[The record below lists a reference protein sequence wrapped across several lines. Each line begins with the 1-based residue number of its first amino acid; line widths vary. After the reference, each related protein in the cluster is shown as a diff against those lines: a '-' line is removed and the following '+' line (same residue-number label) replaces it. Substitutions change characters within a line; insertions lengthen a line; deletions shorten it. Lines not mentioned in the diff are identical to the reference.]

1 MRVDFL
7 YVKNSCAV
15 ISFVCRRPSG
25 AGLTFSPCLPSS
37 GPCLPAG
44 CFYLVCNLSAAC
56 CSGFGLLSLAAAA
69 ARRRAR
75 ALQKSPIR
83 PAAAPC
89 GIRCRFALRR
99 GRASFLCWPRFS
111 CLFPGG
117 LIYAASR
124 VLSSRIHGRLP
135 LSLSPSF
142 LSRSSLSYPLAL
154 PLAPLFLSAVPV
166 LRSSC
171 PLAFLPTSLHVQPSR
186 PFGPFVFNR
195 PFGPSRTLCIFGP
208 AVPSVPDL
216 SVPCLPRVC
225 IAPLRPIVWRPCF
238 GVCGSGGG
246 RVSARARREPSCRC
260 PKVGSGGRWRCCLWR
275 T

>member
-25 AGLTFSPCLPSS
+25 AGLTFSPGLPSS

-44 CFYLVCNLSAAC
+44 CLCLVCYLSAAC

-69 ARRRAR
+69 ACRRAR

-99 GRASFLCWPRFS
+99 GRASFLCRPRFS

-124 VLSSRIHGRLP
+124 ELSSRIHGRLP
-135 LSLSPSF
+135 LSLFSLSLFSLLSSRSPS
-142 LSRSSLSYPLAL
+142 RPSLSLCRSRAG
-154 PLAPLFLSAVPV
+154 
-166 LRSSC
+166 SSC

>member
-25 AGLTFSPCLPSS
+25 AGLTFSPGLPSS

-44 CFYLVCNLSAAC
+44 CLCLVCNLSAAC
-56 CSGFGLLSLAAAA
+56 CSGFGLRSLAAAA
-69 ARRRAR
+69 ACRRAR

-99 GRASFLCWPRFS
+99 GRASFLCRPRFS

-124 VLSSRIHGRLP
+124 VLSSRIHGRPSPSLP
-135 LSLSPSF
+135 LSLF
-142 LSRSSLSYPLAL
+142 SLSYPRAL
-154 PLAPLFLSAVPV
+154 LSRPSLSLCRSRAALFLPVGLSANISARSAFPSFRPQSYFVY
-166 LRSSC
+166 LRPC
-171 PLAFLPTSLHVQPSR
+171 C
-186 PFGPFVFNR
+186 PFGPR
-195 PFGPSRTLCIFGP
+195 
-208 AVPSVPDL
+208 L

>member
-44 CFYLVCNLSAAC
+44 CLCLVCNLSAAC

-99 GRASFLCWPRFS
+99 GRASFLCRPRFS

-135 LSLSPSF
+135 LSLFSLSLFSLLSSRSPS
-142 LSRSSLSYPLAL
+142 RPSLSLCRSRAG
-154 PLAPLFLSAVPV
+154 
-166 LRSSC
+166 SSC

-216 SVPCLPRVC
+216 SGPCLPRVC

>member
-1 MRVDFL
+1 ML
-7 YVKNSCAV
+7 
-15 ISFVCRRPSG
+15 
-25 AGLTFSPCLPSS
+25 
-37 GPCLPAG
+37 
-44 CFYLVCNLSAAC
+44 AC
-56 CSGFGLLSLAAAA
+56 
-69 ARRRAR
+69 
-75 ALQKSPIR
+75 
-83 PAAAPC
+83 
-89 GIRCRFALRR
+89 
-99 GRASFLCWPRFS
+99 
-111 CLFPGG
+111 
-117 LIYAASR
+117 
-124 VLSSRIHGRLP
+124 RLP
-135 LSLSPSF
+135 LPRLQPVGRLLFRFWSAVPCSRCCMSPCESPAKVSDPPCGRSMWDPMPVCLAAGTGLFPLSASLLLPFPGRSHLRCLACAILPNTRPSPSLPLFSLS
-142 LSRSSLSYPLAL
+142 LLSSLSYPRAL

>member
-1 MRVDFL
+1 MSVVVHQVPVLPFPRAFHPPVHACLPVAFA
-7 YVKNSCAV
+7 SFATCRPPAV
-15 ISFVCRRPSG
+15 PVLVCCPLQPLLHVAVRGPCKSLRSALRPLHVGSD
-25 AGLTFSPCLPSS
+25 AGLPCGGDGPLSS
-37 GPCLPAG
+37 
-44 CFYLVCNLSAAC
+44 V
-56 CSGFGLLSLAAAA
+56 GLASLAFS
-69 ARRRAR
+69 RAV
-75 ALQKSPIR
+75 
-83 PAAAPC
+83 
-89 GIRCRFALRR
+89 
-99 GRASFLCWPRFS
+99 SFTLPRV
-111 CLFPGG
+111 CYPPE
-117 LIYAASR
+117 YTA
-124 VLSSRIHGRLP
+124 V
-135 LSLSPSF
+135 SLSPSLPLF
-142 LSRSSLSYPLAL
+142 SLALLSLLSSRSPSRPSLSLCRSRA
-154 PLAPLFLSAVPV
+154 ALFL
-166 LRSSC
+166 
-171 PLAFLPTSLHVQPSR
+171 PLAFLPTSLHVQLFR

>member
-1 MRVDFL
+1 MPLSRLSVVVHQVPVLPFPRAFHPPVHACL
-7 YVKNSCAV
+7 PVAFASFAACRPPAV
-15 ISFVCRRPSG
+15 PVLVCCPLQPLLHVAVREPCKSLRSALRPLHVGSD
-25 AGLTFSPCLPSS
+25 AGLPCVGYGPLSS
-37 GPCLPAG
+37 
-44 CFYLVCNLSAAC
+44 V
-56 CSGFGLLSLAAAA
+56 GLASLAFS
-69 ARRRAR
+69 RAVSFTLPR
-75 ALQKSPIR
+75 VSYP
-83 PAAAPC
+83 PAYTA
-89 GIRCRFALRR
+89 
-99 GRASFLCWPRFS
+99 
-111 CLFPGG
+111 
-117 LIYAASR
+117 
-124 VLSSRIHGRLP
+124 V
-135 LSLSPSF
+135 SLSPSF
-142 LSRSSLSYPLAL
+142 LSRSSLSYPRAL

>member
-1 MRVDFL
+1 MSVVVHQVPVLPFPRAFHPPVHACLPVAFA
-7 YVKNSCAV
+7 SFATCRPPAV
-15 ISFVCRRPSG
+15 PVLACGPLQPLLHVAVREPCKSLRSALRPLHVGSD
-25 AGLTFSPCLPSS
+25 AGL
-37 GPCLPAG
+37 
-44 CFYLVCNLSAAC
+44 
-56 CSGFGLLSLAAAA
+56 
-69 ARRRAR
+69 
-75 ALQKSPIR
+75 
-83 PAAAPC
+83 PC
-89 GIRCRFALRR
+89 G
-99 GRASFLCWPRFS
+99 GDGP
-111 CLFPGG
+111 
-117 LIYAASR
+117 
-124 VLSSRIHGRLP
+124 LSSVGLASLDFSRAVSFTLP
-135 LSLSPSF
+135 RVCYPPTYTAVSLSPSLPLF
-142 LSRSSLSYPLAL
+142 SLLSSRSPSRPSLSLCRSRA
-154 PLAPLFLSAVPV
+154 ALFL
-166 LRSSC
+166 

>member
-44 CFYLVCNLSAAC
+44 CLCLVCNLSAAC

-69 ARRRAR
+69 ACRRAR

-99 GRASFLCWPRFS
+99 GRASFLCRPRFS

-135 LSLSPSF
+135 LSLFSLSLF
-142 LSRSSLSYPLAL
+142 SLLSSRS
-154 PLAPLFLSAVPV
+154 
-166 LRSSC
+166 
-171 PLAFLPTSLHVQPSR
+171 PSR
-186 PFGPFVFNR
+186 PSLSLCRSRAALFLPVGLSANISARSAFPSFR
-195 PFGPSRTLCIFGP
+195 PFRLQPSFRPQSYFVYLRP

-216 SVPCLPRVC
+216 SVPCLPHVC

>member
-1 MRVDFL
+1 MCRYL
-7 YVKNSCAV
+7 
-15 ISFVCRRPSG
+15 VCLSSSIRCRSYLFPG
-25 AGLTFSPCLPSS
+25 LPSS

-44 CFYLVCNLSAAC
+44 CFCLVCNLSAAC

-69 ARRRAR
+69 ACRRAR

-99 GRASFLCWPRFS
+99 GRASFLCRPRFS

-135 LSLSPSF
+135 LSLFSLSLF
-142 LSRSSLSYPLAL
+142 SLLSSRS
-154 PLAPLFLSAVPV
+154 
-166 LRSSC
+166 
-171 PLAFLPTSLHVQPSR
+171 PSR
-186 PFGPFVFNR
+186 PSLSLCRSRAALFLPVGLSANISARSAFPSFRPFRLQPSFRPQSYFVYLR
-195 PFGPSRTLCIFGP
+195 PCCPFGPR
-208 AVPSVPDL
+208 L